1 MSFALQGK
9 KDGLDRE
16 ELVAGTEGPKDQQR
30 TAETPEHSS
39 PPDQTAEPS
48 DHSVLQEH
56 TTPAAAT
63 PESGAPSG
71 SEECTKELLAAY
83 QVC

>member
-1 MSFALQGK
+1 MQGK
-9 KDGLDRE
+9 RDGLDRE

-30 TAETPEHSS
+30 TAETPEHTSL
-39 PPDQTAEPS
+39 PDQTAGPS